1 MALSVSSKRAFS
13 SAGITISKRRNWL
26 KGNIIEAL
34 ECIKCLLYHD
44 LIFCSTVILN
54 QVEKELEDVKVDE
67 KLVGFKGIVD
77 KGKKFT

>member
-1 MALSVSSKRAFS
+1 
-13 SAGITISKRRNWL
+13 
-26 KGNIIEAL
+26 
-34 ECIKCLLYHD
+34 
-44 LIFCSTVILN
+44 LN